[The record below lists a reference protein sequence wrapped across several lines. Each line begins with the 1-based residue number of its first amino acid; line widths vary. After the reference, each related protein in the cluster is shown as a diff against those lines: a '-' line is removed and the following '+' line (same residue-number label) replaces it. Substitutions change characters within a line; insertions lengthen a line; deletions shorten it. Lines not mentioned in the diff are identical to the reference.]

1 MAGER
6 VLAVRM
12 SAMGDVIHCLPAV
25 AALAARPGVS
35 VTWLVKERWAPLL
48 RGNPAV
54 AEILTSRPT
63 RRFDIAYDFQGLMKS
78 AALARIGSGQVVGF
92 EDPREWPAKWLYSR
106 RVSRHGQ
113 HVVDHNLG
121 LVGASGPPRFWL
133 PQGQPEGALPEQP
146 FVLASPLAGW
156 KAKQWPME
164 HYHRLAALLPVPLV
178 LNGPPGSGFPHQS
191 SLAGLIDAT
200 RRAAAVIGVDSG
212 PLHLA
217 AALEKPGVA
226 VFGPT
231 RPERNGPYGG
241 SIRVLRV
248 SDAPTSYKR
257 LDEIDESMRAITPEQ
272 VAAALKEML

>member
-54 AEILTSRPT
+54 AEILTSYPS
-63 RRFDIAYDFQGLMKS
+63 RRFDTAYDFQGLMKS
-78 AALARIGSGQVVGF
+78 AVLARIGSGQVVGF
-92 EDPREWPAKWLYSR
+92 EDPREWPAQWLYSR
-106 RVSRHGQ
+106 RVSRQGQ

-133 PQGQPEGALPEQP
+133 PQGQPEGELPEQP

-156 KAKQWPME
+156 KSKQWPME
-164 HYHRLAALLPVPLV
+164 HYHRLAVLLPVPLV

-191 SLAGLIDAT
+191 SMVGLIDAT
-200 RRAAAVIGVDSG
+200 RRAAAVVGVDSG

-226 VFGPT
+226 IFGPT
-231 RPERNGPYGG
+231 SPERNGPYGG
-241 SIRVLRV
+241 SIRVLR
-248 SDAPTSYKR
+248 APGTPTSYKR
-257 LDEIDESMRAITPEQ
+257 RDEIDESMRAITPEQ
-272 VAAALKEML
+272 VAAALKDVL

>member
-6 VLAVRM
+6 ILAVRM

-35 VTWLVKERWAPLL
+35 VTWLIKERWAPLL
-48 RGNPAV
+48 QGNPAV

-78 AALARIGSGQVVGF
+78 AVLARMGSGQVVGF
-92 EDPREWPAKWLYSR
+92 EDPREWPAQWLYSR

-133 PQGQPEGALPEQP
+133 PEGRPEGELPKQP

-156 KAKQWPME
+156 KSKQWPLE
-164 HYHRLAALLPVPLV
+164 SYHRLAALLPVPLV

-191 SLAGLIDAT
+191 SLEGLIDAT
-200 RRAAAVIGVDSG
+200 RRAVAVVGVDSG

-217 AALEKPGVA
+217 AALDKSGVA
-226 VFGPT
+226 IFGPT
-231 RPERNGPYGG
+231 NPERNGPYGG

-248 SDAPTSYKR
+248 SGTLTSYKR